1 MRKKLLLSTAALLAG
16 IAVASA
22 QGTTGGTAGAGKGQA
37 GAASQ
42 ERQQSTQGH
51 SGQAQQ
57 GSQQRAQEQGK
68 SGQSQRSEQQGQ
80 RKQTTGHGAQG
91 RREQSSQGE
100 RSEGMKGQAKPSAG
114 REREQTTGQNQREP
128 SGKPAQS
135 QNRQPN
141 QAQGQAPQRETQG
154 QAPRREPEQ
163 GQAQRQAPQPSQPQ
177 HARGQA
183 QGRGN
188 VALSTEQRT
197 RIRESV
203 LTGSNVPRVD
213 NVNFSLSVG
222 TAVPAS
228 VRVMEIPD
236 TLIAIYPDWR
246 GDEYFVVR
254 DDLVIVDQGRRIV
267 AMLPIGSSSAQASE
281 RSRFS
286 SESGAMNLSQ
296 EEIREL
302 QISLNEKGFNVG
314 EPDGRLGPRTNRA
327 LMEFQQRQGLQA
339 TGRIDQ
345 RTVQSLG
352 INVREQQGGSVEPSS
367 TDRAGIHSSSP
378 RLPSSPCLAP
388 SSNQEPGNPPL
399 QGSPAAPCRSL
410 RPTPLLIQIRPRIP
424 EAAEARCRESRDGKP
439 ERRALLAK
447 KNSAPLPR
455 GCFLDECGPR

>member
-22 QGTTGGTAGAGKGQA
+22 QGTTGGTAAAGKGQA

-80 RKQTTGHGAQG
+80 REQTTGQG
-91 RREQSSQGE
+91 RREQSSQSE
-100 RSEGMKGQAKPSAG
+100 RSHSAG

-141 QAQGQAPQRETQG
+141 NAQGQAPQRETQG

-163 GQAQRQAPQPSQPQ
+163 GQAQRQAPQPGQPQ
-177 HARGQA
+177 QAQGKA

-228 VRVMEIPD
+228 VRVMEVPD

-254 DDLVIVDQGRRIV
+254 DDIVIVDHSRRIV

-296 EEIREL
+296 EEIRDL

-327 LMEFQQRQGLQA
+327 LKEFQQRQGLQA
-339 TGRIDQ
+339 TGHIDQ
-345 RTVQSLG
+345 RTVQALG

-367 TDRAGIHSSSP
+367 TGRAQQQ
-378 RLPSSPCLAP
+378 PSAAQQSMPGAQQPGAREP
-388 SSNQEPGNPPL
+388 STSGQSGRPMPQPQAN
-399 QGSPAAPCRSL
+399 PAANPNPSANPRSGG
-410 RPTPLLIQIRPRIP
+410 T
-424 EAAEARCRESRDGKP
+424 
-439 ERRALLAK
+439 
-447 KNSAPLPR
+447 LPR
-455 GCFLDECGPR
+455 EQGR

>member
-22 QGTTGGTAGAGKGQA
+22 QGTTAGTAGAGKGQA

-57 GSQQRAQEQGK
+57 GLQQRAQEQGK

-80 RKQTTGHGAQG
+80 REQTTGQGAQG

-100 RSEGMKGQAKPSAG
+100 RSQGMKGQANQGQAKPSAG

-177 HARGQA
+177 HAQGQA
-183 QGRGN
+183 QRRGN

-228 VRVMEIPD
+228 VRVMEVPD

-254 DDLVIVDQGRRIV
+254 DDIVIVDHSRRIV
-267 AMLPIGSSSAQASE
+267 AMLPIGSSSARASE

-339 TGRIDQ
+339 TGHIDQ
-345 RTVQSLG
+345 RTVQALG
-352 INVREQQGGSVEPSS
+352 INIREQQGGSVEPSS
-367 TDRAGIHSSSP
+367 TGRAGNTQQQPSAAQQPMPGAQQQPGAREPSTSGQSGRPMPQPQANPANP
-378 RLPSSPCLAP
+378 RS
-388 SSNQEPGNPPL
+388 G
-399 QGSPAAPCRSL
+399 GG
-410 RPTPLLIQIRPRIP
+410 T
-424 EAAEARCRESRDGKP
+424 
-439 ERRALLAK
+439 
-447 KNSAPLPR
+447 LPR
-455 GCFLDECGPR
+455 EQGR

>member
-37 GAASQ
+37 GAPSQ

-57 GSQQRAQEQGK
+57 GSQQRAAQEQGK
-68 SGQSQRSEQQGQ
+68 SAQSQRSEQQGQ
-80 RKQTTGHGAQG
+80 REQTTGQGAQG

-100 RSEGMKGQAKPSAG
+100 RSQGMKGQANQNQGQAKPSAG

-141 QAQGQAPQRETQG
+141 QAQGQAPQRETHG

-163 GQAQRQAPQPSQPQ
+163 GQAQRQAPQPGQPQ
-177 HARGQA
+177 HAQGQA

-228 VRVMEIPD
+228 VRVMEVPD
-236 TLIAIYPDWR
+236 ALIAIYPDWR

-254 DDLVIVDQGRRIV
+254 DDIVIVDHSRRIV

-367 TDRAGIHSSSP
+367 TDRAGNTQQQ
-378 RLPSSPCLAP
+378 PSAAQQPTPGAQQQPGAREP
-388 SSNQEPGNPPL
+388 STSGQSGRPMPQPQAN
-399 QGSPAAPCRSL
+399 PAANPNPSANPRSGGG
-410 RPTPLLIQIRPRIP
+410 T
-424 EAAEARCRESRDGKP
+424 
-439 ERRALLAK
+439 
-447 KNSAPLPR
+447 LPR
-455 GCFLDECGPR
+455 EQGR